1 MEAKLA
7 AERIEKLKKEID
19 YHNDLYYQKSTPEIS
34 DYQFDLLLKEL
45 IELEKQFPQ
54 WLSPDSP
61 SQRVGG
67 TITKDFESVTHKR
80 RMFSLDNTYSSED
93 LIDFNLRV
101 QKGLGTTDYQYFCEQ
116 KFDGVALS
124 LIYKNGLLEMA
135 VTRGDGTSGDN
146 ITANAKTIRSVP
158 LKIKTADFPDEFEV
172 RGEVVMPISVFESI
186 NKAREKAQEATLANP
201 RNATSGT
208 LKMQD
213 SAVVAKR
220 KLVFHA
226 YSFLA
231 DNGRVESHSKGIENL
246 EKMGFYISPTYK
258 KCDAVEEVL
267 DYISLWEKKRKTLDV
282 ETDGCVIKINSV
294 AQQEE
299 LGFTAKSPRWAIA
312 YKYKAET
319 LSTQLLNVSYQV
331 GRTGAVT
338 PVANLKPVHLAG
350 TTVKRASLHNANEM
364 ERLELRVGDTVFV
377 EKGGEIIPKITGVDL
392 SKRKT
397 DAKAIEFLSHCP
409 DCGTALL
416 RKEGEVVHYC
426 PNEKACPP
434 QLQGGFEHF
443 IHRNAL
449 NIESLGPETIK
460 GLIDNDKIRTYAD
473 LFSLAFEELNGLAF
487 KMYSD
492 KKGEFTSRR
501 LQEKSAQN
509 IIESIK
515 NSKATPF
522 ARVLF
527 GLGIRHVGKTVA
539 EKLTAY
545 FSDIDSIA
553 KATFEEIEAVPDI
566 GGKIAESIIQYFSE
580 EENITLIESLKNAG
594 LKLKIDPS
602 ESTQMTSQLLDGNSF
617 VISGVFQ
624 NLSRDELK
632 GLIEANGGKVLSSIS
647 SKLNYLIAGENM
659 GPAKREKAETLG
671 IPIIIEDDFIKMISK

>member
-7 AERIEKLKKEID
+7 AEKIESLKKEID
-19 YHNDLYYQKSTPEIS
+19 YHNDLYYQKSEPEIT
-34 DYQFDLLLKEL
+34 DFQFDLLLKEL

-54 WLSPDSP
+54 FQSPDSP

-93 LIDFNLRV
+93 LIDFDSRV
-101 QKGLGTTDYQYFCEQ
+101 QKGLGSTDYAYFCEQ

-124 LIYKNGLLEMA
+124 LSYKNGLLVMA
-135 VTRGDGTSGDN
+135 VTRGDGTRGDN

-158 LKIKTADFPDEFEV
+158 LKIKTMDFPDEFEV
-172 RGEVVMPISVFESI
+172 RGEVVLPISVFEEI
-186 NKAREKAQEATLANP
+186 NKEREKAGDAPLANP
-201 RNATSGT
+201 RNAASGT

-213 SAVVAKR
+213 SAIVAKR

-226 YSFLA
+226 YSFLT
-231 DNGRVESHSKGIENL
+231 DNFRVESHSKGIELL
-246 EKMGFYISPTYK
+246 ERMGFYVSPTYK
-258 KCDAVEEVL
+258 RCSNLDEVL
-267 DYISLWEKKRKTLDV
+267 DYISLWENKRKTLDV
-282 ETDGCVIKINSV
+282 ETDGCVIKIDSV

-319 LSTQLLNVSYQV
+319 VSTQLLSVSYQV

-350 TTVKRASLHNANEM
+350 TTVKRASLHNANEIG
-364 ERLELRVGDTVFV
+364 RLDLREGDIVFV

-392 SKRKT
+392 FKRKD
-397 DAKAIEFLSHCP
+397 DAKSIEFINHCP
-409 DCGTALL
+409 DCGTELI
-416 RKEGEVVHYC
+416 RKEGEAVHYC
-426 PNEKACPP
+426 PNDKGCPT

-460 GLIDNDKIRTYAD
+460 GLIDNGKIRNYAD
-473 LFSLAFEELNGLAF
+473 LFSLNFEELNGLEF
-487 KMYSD
+487 KVFSD
-492 KKGEFTSRR
+492 KKGENTSRR

-509 IIESIK
+509 IVDSINK
-515 NSKATPF
+515 SKSTPF

-539 EKLTAY
+539 EKLAEH

-553 KATFEEIEAVPDI
+553 KASFEEIEAVSDI
-566 GGKIAESIIQYFSE
+566 GSKIAESIVSYFDDE
-580 EENITLIESLKNAG
+580 DNIALIESLKNAG
-594 LKLKIDPS
+594 LKLAIDPS
-602 ESTQMTSQLLDGNSF
+602 ESTQLTSDVLNGNSF

-624 NLSRDELK
+624 QVSRDELK
-632 GLIEANGGKVLSSIS
+632 ELIETNGGKVLSSIS
-647 SKLNYLIAGENM
+647 SKLDYLVAGDNM
-659 GPAKREKAETLG
+659 GPAKRQKAESLK
-671 IPIIIEDDFIKMISK
+671 IPIITESEFMKMIIK